1 MTARSIPFPQH
12 AAGFPGARTEFAQQL
27 GRATVILFV
36 CLCLL
41 APGLNLGNN
50 VFTLKAEVFF
60 LPVAVAVYGWL
71 LLAGSVALIRFNGV
85 MLAGLLFCLCICL
98 SLFYGSLVLEHPF
111 LPRDAYEIPKACLP
125 VLFFTIGLEANL
137 CEKSFRRVFDFLA
150 GSLLLVCGYAWAQFF
165 RLPFAQSLDRFYS
178 AGEHVDWTLKI
189 LNRVYSTMGNPNVLG
204 QLMDWSIAAFLL
216 ALLLGV
222 GSRLRNLLVLGACF
236 VTLAMT
242 ASRYGMLGAV
252 LDLLLILALFLPSFR
267 NRRRVFQLAL
277 LVFSLPV
284 FLLIFR
290 FVEGITFGVSQRFEE
305 LRHPLQV
312 DSLRT
317 RLDVV
322 WQDAWAF
329 IEASPWLG
337 HGPAKVVFSTVV
349 TDSEYLDVLKQFGV
363 VGFLPYLAY
372 FFVPLALVFRGLRAI
387 WLTKDRLAEQ
397 FPATSLAAQ
406 LAFVMGMTALF
417 MNVGESTMRN
427 APLQGFLWLWLGL
440 GAGAARTLRQH
451 WHERSVSARPL
462 ARGLSHWVAPATTA
476 GVGS

>member
-1 MTARSIPFPQH
+1 MTTRPTAFPQY
-12 AAGFPGARTEFAQQL
+12 AAGLSRVRTERAQQF
-27 GRATVILFV
+27 GMAMVILFL

-50 VFTLKAEVFF
+50 IFTLKAEVFF
-60 LPVAVAVYGWL
+60 LPAVMAVYGWL
-71 LLAGSVALIRFNGV
+71 LLGGYVGLIRFNSM
-85 MLAGLLFCLCICL
+85 MLVGLVFCLCICV
-98 SLFYGSLVLEHPF
+98 SVFYGVMGLGHPF
-111 LPRDAYEIPKACLP
+111 LLRDAYEIPKACLP
-125 VLFFTIGLEANL
+125 VLFFTIGVEAKLNERSLEH
-137 CEKSFRRVFDFLA
+137 VFGWLA
-150 GSLLLVCGYAWAQFF
+150 GCLLVVCAYAWAQFLQ
-165 RLPFAQSLDRFYS
+165 LPFAHSLDRFYT
-178 AGEHVDWTLKI
+178 AGEHVDWTLKV

-216 ALLLGV
+216 ALFLGV
-222 GSRLRNLLVLGACF
+222 GSRLRNLLVLSVCF

-242 ASRYGMLGAV
+242 ASRYGMLGAA

-267 NRRRVFQLAL
+267 KRRRVFQLVL
-277 LVFSLPV
+277 LAFSLPV

-290 FVEGITFGVSQRFEE
+290 FVEGTTFGVRQRFEE

-322 WQDAWAF
+322 WQDALAF
-329 IEASPWLG
+329 IATSPWLG
-337 HGPAKVVFSTVV
+337 HGPAKEVFSTVV

-372 FFVPLALVFRGLRAI
+372 FFAPLVLLCRGLQAI
-387 WLTKDRLAEQ
+387 WLSKDLLAELL
-397 FPATSLAAQ
+397 PTTSLAVH
-406 LAFVMGMTALF
+406 LAFVMGVTALF

-440 GAGAARTLRQH
+440 GAGAARTLRQC
-451 WHERSVSARPL
+451 WLSRLPFPPAPHE
-462 ARGLSHWVAPATTA
+462 
-476 GVGS
+476 

>member
-1 MTARSIPFPQH
+1 MTTRSIPFPQH
-12 AAGFPGARTEFAQQL
+12 AGWFPGPRAGFAQKLGAS
-27 GRATVILFV
+27 TVMLFV

-41 APGLNLGNN
+41 APGLNFGNN
-50 VFTLKAEVFF
+50 IFTLKAEVLF
-60 LPVAVAVYGWL
+60 LPIAVAAYTWL
-71 LLAGSVALIRFNGV
+71 LLAGSAALIRFNGM

-98 SLFYGSLVLEHPF
+98 SLLYGSLGLGHPF
-111 LPRDAYEIPKACLP
+111 LLRDAYEIPKACLP

-137 CEKSFRRVFDFLA
+137 HEKSFRRVFDFLA
-150 GSLLLVCGYAWAQFF
+150 GSLLLVCGFGWVQFF
-165 RLPFAQSLDRFYS
+165 RLPFAHSLDRFYT
-178 AGEHVDWTLKI
+178 AGEHVDWTLKV

-216 ALLLGV
+216 ALFLGV
-222 GSRLRNLLVLGACF
+222 GSRLRNLLVLAACF

-267 NRRRVFQLAL
+267 NQRRVLQLAL
-277 LVFSLPV
+277 LASSLPF

-290 FVEGITFGVSQRFEE
+290 IVEGSTFGVSQRFEE

-312 DSLRT
+312 DSLRM

-322 WQDAWAF
+322 WQDALAF
-329 IEASPWLG
+329 IATSPWLG
-337 HGPAKVVFSTVV
+337 HGPAKEVFSTVV

-372 FFVPLALVFRGLRAI
+372 FFVPLALVYRGLRAI
-387 WLTKDRLAEQ
+387 WLSKDRLAEQ
-397 FPATSLAAQ
+397 LPAASLAAH
-406 LAFVMGMTALF
+406 LAFVMGVTALF

-440 GAGAARTLRQH
+440 GAGAARTLCQCCH
-451 WHERSVSARPL
+451 QGFLSARPL
-462 ARGLSHWVAPATTA
+462 TSGVNHQVAPATTE
-476 GVGS
+476 GVRS